1 MERLGETFQPL
12 TDAGTSMFNSLK
24 VGALDFINKALRPMI
39 NMLTEAGRMRK
50 LYNAQKNTN
59 DAKIQDMLA
68 GLSSSEL
75 PQHQHRVNLAYWDK
89 NINKYQQYLAD
100 YKTWQ
105 KDKTSVGAYDRMTA
119 FQKETGLS
127 MFSDVKEQ
135 LEVFKR
141 QKADYVKLSKDLLTK
156 KVEDNKLEEQS
167 IDSLKK
173 KLQELQAERK
183 KAIEAG
189 DNDLSKSL
197 LKQINLIKNNIKGLG
212 GSTTTTHTKTTA
224 EKIAWDAN
232 KTYLA
237 ATHATDN
244 MPSVWGMLDEKGRK
258 QIIGTEAKAFD
269 LGKDITEKDYK
280 KLMGLS
286 DVAKENAKSWN
297 DAAGAISAF
306 GSALSSIEDPAA
318 KVMGI
323 VAQAVANI
331 ALTFS
336 KSLSG
341 TVTPWDWI
349 AAAATGVTTMIST
362 ISAIHSATGYAQ
374 GGIVKGNSYSGDNI
388 AAMVGGANG
397 ELVGLNAGEVVLSRA
412 QQGNLAAQLQ
422 GGGMQNLHLEAVIE
436 AERLRLL
443 LANNGRRTL
452 RGDFVTTNFR

>member
-1 MERLGETFQPL
+1 
-12 TDAGTSMFNSLK
+12 
-24 VGALDFINKALRPMI
+24 
-39 NMLTEAGRMRK
+39 
-50 LYNAQKNTN
+50 
-59 DAKIQDMLA
+59 
-68 GLSSSEL
+68 
-75 PQHQHRVNLAYWDK
+75 
-89 NINKYQQYLAD
+89 
-100 YKTWQ
+100 
-105 KDKTSVGAYDRMTA
+105 
-119 FQKETGLS
+119 
-127 MFSDVKEQ
+127 
-135 LEVFKR
+135 
-141 QKADYVKLSKDLLTK
+141 
-156 KVEDNKLEEQS
+156 
-167 IDSLKK
+167 
-173 KLQELQAERK
+173 
-183 KAIEAG
+183 
-189 DNDLSKSL
+189 
-197 LKQINLIKNNIKGLG
+197 
-212 GSTTTTHTKTTA
+212 
-224 EKIAWDAN
+224 
-232 KTYLA
+232 
-237 ATHATDN
+237 